1 MFGAEDWGIVAL
13 GGFAAFLA
21 NVLYMWGGTE
31 MVWGGQKWLRRY
43 LGSFVLAL
51 AASGIA
57 FYLGVW
63 SWKYLL
69 MYPALA
75 IGFSLG
81 YGADTTMG
89 KILRRS
95 VFALGSLTA
104 CLVGAWAVGF
114 TGAALLVLG
123 VATIVGMT
131 SVALGVWNPFKNA
144 PLEQFLISQLLC
156 MFIPFWGFIS

>member
-13 GGFAAFLA
+13 GGFAAFIS

-31 MVWGGQKWLRRY
+31 MSWGGKKWLRRF

-57 FYLGVW
+57 LYLGVW

-69 MYPALA
+69 MYPAMA
-75 IGFSLG
+75 IGMSLG
-81 YGADTTMG
+81 YGADTTG
-89 KILRRS
+89 AKIIRRS
-95 VFALGSLTA
+95 IFAAGVLMA
-104 CLVGAWAVGF
+104 CVAGAWAVGF
-114 TGAALLVLG
+114 SASALIVLG
-123 VATIVGMT
+123 VSFVVGMT

-156 MFIPFWGFIS
+156 MFVPFWGFVS